1 MKLSMSIE
9 DHEIEILIRTMK
21 AADAGA
27 VSLLVEQLGYQRSPD
42 AIRSWME
49 GLNANAEMQAAFVA
63 CVEKQVVGWI
73 EVSIQNRLQS
83 PRFTLIGG
91 LVVREESRG
100 KGVGQML
107 CERAERWSL
116 ERNVKIIRLTSRQ
129 TRQDAHRFYLRAGY
143 RLTKTSLAF
152 EKILAE

>member
-1 MKLSMSIE
+1 MKLFMSIE
-9 DHEIEILIRTMK
+9 EHEIEVLIRTMK
-21 AADAGA
+21 AADAEA
-27 VSLLVEQLGYQRSPD
+27 VSLLAVQLGYPRSPD

-49 GLNANAEMQAAFVA
+49 GLDANAERQAAFVA
-63 CVEKQVVGWI
+63 CVGNEVAGWI

-100 KGVGQML
+100 KGVGKML
-107 CERAERWSL
+107 CEQAERWSL
-116 ERNVKIIRLTSRQ
+116 ERQVKIVRLTSRQ